1 MTGIVIVVSAA
12 FIFLLSFVKS
22 KYVFVLVNGEVLLQS
37 IFFPLSGYQFYNNPF
52 SVYLNCFQIHASK
65 IVVHN
70 KKFVSSY
77 DGINFSRF
85 VIG

>member
-1 MTGIVIVVSAA
+1 MTVL
-12 FIFLLSFVKS
+12 IFLLPFVKS
-22 KYVFVLVNGEVLLQS
+22 EYIFVLVNSKVLLQS
-37 IFFPLSGYQFYNNPF
+37 IFSPLSDFQFYHNPF

-77 DGINFSRF
+77 DGVNFSRF